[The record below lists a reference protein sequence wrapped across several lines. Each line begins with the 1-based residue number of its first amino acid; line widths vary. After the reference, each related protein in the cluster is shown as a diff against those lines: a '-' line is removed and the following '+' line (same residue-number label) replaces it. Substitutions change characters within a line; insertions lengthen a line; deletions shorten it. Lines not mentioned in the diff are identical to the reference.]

1 MSKVYRC
8 IDCLKEFNFNYDDLK
23 IENFDY
29 DNLDSQKNIEL
40 IKKYNH
46 NINFNMEINICPDC
60 LEYVNQNSNS
70 SFVNQ
75 RNDNTN
81 IKLKC
86 EQRINELK
94 NKKEDESEF
103 KDYTENQEK
112 NLLEKLNQIKS
123 EVNNNEK
130 KLQGLLGDLKGVENE
145 EVKFWNKYKNL
156 EKNIYKLEKNLS
168 KSNDVNLD
176 YQNKIKNF
184 AGRNIFTDLFE
195 ISINDKFGVI
205 NGCAFNDPTIIAHYD
220 NINAGWGYIVLL
232 TKLISIKYKIELTK
246 YELIPLGNYSTIKS
260 KKENNKKEIFELY
273 LIDKANSRISFNN
286 AMVKYLEYLNDLL
299 NNLTTLQILEKKSLD
314 ICPKIEE
321 DKINDIS
328 IKFDSE
334 HPDNWYQCMKNLLII
349 LKFLISQILS
359 QENKA
364 YKGTIDTVELINLSA
379 IGENMDK

>member
-1 MSKVYRC
+1 
-8 IDCLKEFNFNYDDLK
+8 
-23 IENFDY
+23 
-29 DNLDSQKNIEL
+29 
-40 IKKYNH
+40 
-46 NINFNMEINICPDC
+46 MEINICPDC

-168 KSNDVNLD
+168 K
-176 YQNKIKNF
+176 I
-184 AGRNIFTDLFE
+184 
-195 ISINDKFGVI
+195 
-205 NGCAFNDPTIIAHYD
+205 
-220 NINAGWGYIVLL
+220 
-232 TKLISIKYKIELTK
+232 
-246 YELIPLGNYSTIKS
+246 
-260 KKENNKKEIFELY
+260 
-273 LIDKANSRISFNN
+273 
-286 AMVKYLEYLNDLL
+286 
-299 NNLTTLQILEKKSLD
+299 
-314 ICPKIEE
+314 
-321 DKINDIS
+321 
-328 IKFDSE
+328 
-334 HPDNWYQCMKNLLII
+334 
-349 LKFLISQILS
+349 
-359 QENKA
+359 
-364 YKGTIDTVELINLSA
+364 
-379 IGENMDK
+379 